1 MERPKIVV
9 IAVILLWTEL
19 TLGLLDSALDWNF
32 TRAQEY
38 YQVSVGFDAL
48 FVVISVWLNY
58 KIWQGRNWARI
69 VALVLT
75 VYAVLSFLPGISA
88 SFARSALISTLYC
101 IEVLLDMV
109 AMYLV
114 FIPGRRWFA
123 RR

>member
-1 MERPKIVV
+1 
-9 IAVILLWTEL
+9 VILLWTEF
-19 TLGLLDSALDWNF
+19 TLGLLDSVLDWKN
-32 TRAQEY
+32 TRTQEY
-38 YQVSVGFDAL
+38 YQFGVGIEVL

-75 VYAVLSFLPGISA
+75 VFAVLSFLPQLSA
-88 SFARSALISTLYC
+88 SFARSPLVSTLYTVE
-101 IEVLLDMV
+101 ILLDAA

-114 FIPGRRWFA
+114 FVPGRRWFA